1 MRLALCQLDAADARG
16 GDEGIRRVET
26 HLEAAAKAGAHLAHL
41 PELTLPGYGAGA
53 EALRVQARLTPG
65 VLAHLGQVVDRL
77 GVSLAL
83 GMPHL
88 EGDAL
93 TNVAAVLRPGEAPI
107 VYTKRFL
114 FGDYERDAFS
124 RGSSPSP
131 IFEIGGLRAGILVC
145 YDVEFPENVRQLAQA
160 GADLVIVPTALP
172 AIAGSPFIA
181 RNLIPTRAFE
191 NSVFVSYADWCGADP
206 AFKYQG
212 LSVVAAPDGSLL
224 AQAKPDSG
232 ATMLL
237 AEIDLKAFDTVRN
250 NNSYLSEIHTR
261 PASWDKTPAA
271 L

>member
-16 GDEGIRRVET
+16 GDDGVRGVLA
-26 HLEAAAKAGAHLAHL
+26 HLDAAAKAGAHLAHL

-53 EALRVQARLTPG
+53 QALRAQAKLTPG
-65 VLAHLGQVVDRL
+65 VLEQLSKAVDRT
-77 GVSLAL
+77 GVALAL

-93 TNVAAVLRPGEAPI
+93 TNVAAVLRPGHAPI

-114 FGDYERDAFS
+114 FGDYEREAFS
-124 RGSSPSP
+124 RGTIPSP

-145 YDVEFPENVRQLAQA
+145 YDVEFPENVRQLALA

-181 RNLIPTRAFE
+181 QNVIPTRAFE
-191 NSVFVSYADWCGADP
+191 NSVFLSYADWCGADS
-206 AFKYQG
+206 AFQYQG

-224 AQAKPDSG
+224 AQAEPSSG
-232 ATMLL
+232 GVMLL
-237 AEIDLKAFDTVRN
+237 ADIDLHAFEEVRGN
-250 NNSYLSEIHTR
+250 NNYLSEIRAR
-261 PASWDKTPAA
+261 PASLSMTPGSA
-271 L
+271 